1 MRKRTDRSGGC
12 YKQAVSLKRLSHTK
26 IMATLFFGKIEIVD
40 NEFKNTG
47 VLLYGLQITDWL

>member
-1 MRKRTDRSGGC
+1 
-12 YKQAVSLKRLSHTK
+12 
-26 IMATLFFGKIEIVD
+26 MATLFFGKIEIVD